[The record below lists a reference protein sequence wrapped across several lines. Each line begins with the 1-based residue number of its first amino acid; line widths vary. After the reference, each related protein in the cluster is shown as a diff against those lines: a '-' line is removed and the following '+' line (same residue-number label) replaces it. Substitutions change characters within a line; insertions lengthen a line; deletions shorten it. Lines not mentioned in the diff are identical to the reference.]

1 VPFGWGSLRRF
12 RDRQDAGRELSA
24 ALERY
29 RGRDDVIVLALPR
42 GGAIVGAELAR
53 ALGLP
58 LDLML
63 VRKLGVPG
71 HEELAMGAI
80 ASGGAR
86 VMNDDV
92 VSALQIAPTAIE
104 AVVQRE
110 RLELAR
116 REQAYSGDRPPL
128 DVRGREI
135 ILVDD
140 GVATGASMRAAV
152 AALRTL
158 APARVVVAVPTA
170 SHEACA
176 LLRREADELC
186 CLLEPADFYAVGSW
200 YEDFPQNTDE
210 EVRACLDASAAPRP
224 ADSGR

>member
-1 VPFGWGSLRRF
+1 MPFGWGSLRRF
-12 RDRQDAGRELSA
+12 RDRQAAGRELSA

-42 GGAIVGAELAR
+42 GGVVVAAEIAR
-53 ALGLP
+53 ALALP
-58 LDLML
+58 LDIVL

-86 VMNDDV
+86 IMNDDV
-92 VSALQIAPTAIE
+92 VRALQIAPEAIDE
-104 AVVQRE
+104 VARCE
-110 RLELAR
+110 RVELAR
-116 REQAYSGDRPPL
+116 REQAYRGARPPL
-128 DVRGREI
+128 DLHGREV

-140 GVATGASMRAAV
+140 GIATGASMRAAV

-158 APARVVVAVPTA
+158 SPARIIVAVPTA
-170 SHEACA
+170 SRDACIV
-176 LLRREADELC
+176 LRREADELV

-200 YEDFPQNTDE
+200 YEDFPQNTDD
-210 EVRACLDASAAPRP
+210 EVRDCLDACAVPMP
-224 ADSGR
+224 GSGR